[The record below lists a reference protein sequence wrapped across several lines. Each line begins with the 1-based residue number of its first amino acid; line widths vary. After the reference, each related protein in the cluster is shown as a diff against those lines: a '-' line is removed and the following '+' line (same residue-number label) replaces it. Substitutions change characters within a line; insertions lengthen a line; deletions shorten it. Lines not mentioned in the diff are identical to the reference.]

1 MAGAGSSSSTAG
13 RPRPPPI
20 HKICAAEDEAPH
32 PRRRGRPTERHG
44 PGIGDGGAFFFRDA
58 TEGGAEM
65 YDCHDALERATHR
78 ISIAQVAQGN
88 FDAELAQWLG
98 APEITHENAYGRI
111 VTYQARHESTSEAAG
126 GPCHENGHA
135 GTLAREALMRQ
146 IVRVLKLTMRLGML
160 GACRDQRR
168 ERSGDVAGFVRPG
181 ARPPRAAPRANC
193 RIGDHAR

>member
-1 MAGAGSSSSTAG
+1 MVHHVQTFVQGPVAGPQERFSQVRVALTVDEREAQDAHSEVVNPVQRVLGMHLVAWVG
-13 RPRPPPI
+13 HGWRGFVVFDRRPPTASPI

-44 PGIGDGGAFFFRDA
+44 RGIGDGGAFFFRDA

-126 GPCHENGHA
+126 GPCHE
-135 GTLAREALMRQ
+135 M
-146 IVRVLKLTMRLGML
+146 VM
-160 GACRDQRR
+160 
-168 ERSGDVAGFVRPG
+168 P
-181 ARPPRAAPRANC
+181 AP
-193 RIGDHAR
+193 